1 MLLQELDKFDDEKF
15 KKAEIEDLN
24 TSIDRYLKQKQ
35 NLSGRSKEEL
45 SYMWDARRL
54 SMEYNFYGL
63 LESSSESEFA
73 KNLLN
78 MKKRCLHR

>member
-35 NLSGRSKEEL
+35 NLSGRSKEKL
-45 SYMWDARRL
+45 ICLIS
-54 SMEYNFYGL
+54 
-63 LESSSESEFA
+63 
-73 KNLLN
+73 LN
-78 MKKRCLHR
+78 VPQLQI